1 MSDVP
6 DLPPVDVLVKS
17 WLGPRLITAF
27 IVTAETGI
35 ILNQSLRFWLDV
47 STERTA
53 IKVLVV
59 WVTFAA
65 V

>member
-6 DLPPVDVLVKS
+6 DLPPVDVLVKN

-53 IKVLVV
+53 IKVLVL
-59 WVTFAA
+59 WVTLAA